1 MDGNGCTQY
10 LPLNAKELSC
20 PIQTWVSQQ
29 FVNRSQ
35 LSPFTAGQSPFISMI
50 GGDHLN
56 FGVISMAEWLS
67 TLGSNSAEGS
77 GSIPVKRGGCGRVV
91 SMFGS

>member
-10 LPLNAKELSC
+10 LPLNAMELSC

-35 LSPFTAGQSPFISMI
+35 LFPFTASQSPFMSM
-50 GGDHLN
+50 G
-56 FGVISMAEWLS
+56 SMYKEHMKVDSPCPCGEKKNGHEMCKS
-67 TLGSNSAEGS
+67 TKKHALL
-77 GSIPVKRGGCGRVV
+77 VKKSKQKGT
-91 SMFGS
+91 